1 MIWITHLST
10 TAANAAEVHI
20 FVVDGK
26 AVQSLNTYQ
35 VRDKVIDP
43 PAFFAPEVPME
54 AGVRIVVDPAAV
66 NGHRNDQAAGVQGL
80 QGIVHSGL

>member
-1 MIWITHLST
+1 MT

-43 PAFFAPEVPME
+43 PAFFAPEVPVE
-54 AGVRIVVDPAAV
+54 TGVRT
-66 NGHRNDQAAGVQGL
+66 AGIQGL
-80 QGIVHSGL
+80 QGIVHRGL

>member
-1 MIWITHLST
+1 MT

-26 AVQSLNTYQ
+26 AVQPLNTRQ

-43 PAFFAPEVPME
+43 PAFFAPEVPVE
-54 AGVRIVVDPAAV
+54 AGVRVVVDSAAV

-80 QGIVHSGL
+80 QGIVHRGL